1 MRRANTD
8 NPASIYSLELMNLR
22 STQDMSTDNWDEVV
36 KSLSNLDFRAEILVE
51 EVPAPARL
59 APHSFALAL
68 DVVDA
73 NDNELAN
80 GRFVVLY
87 DPDGQETWNGDI
99 RIVTFVRASIEND
112 VVTDEIFD
120 DVAWSWLVEAL
131 TESEHGFHNIS
142 GTVTRTISKSYA
154 GIEDRQAETDV
165 EVRASW
171 TPNSFN
177 VGEQLQSWLNFV
189 ERAAGLTPL
198 PPGVTSLSRNR

>member
-1 MRRANTD
+1 
-8 NPASIYSLELMNLR
+8 
-22 STQDMSTDNWDEVV
+22 MSADNWDEVV

-59 APHSFALAL
+59 APHSFALAI

-73 NDNELAN
+73 SDNELAN

-87 DPDGQETWNGDI
+87 DPDGQETWNGNI
-99 RIVTFVRASIEND
+99 RIVTFVRAPIEND

>member
-1 MRRANTD
+1 
-8 NPASIYSLELMNLR
+8 
-22 STQDMSTDNWDEVV
+22 MSTDNWDEVV
-36 KSLSNLDFRAEILVE
+36 KSLSNLDFRSEFLVE
-51 EVPAPARL
+51 EVPAPTRL

-87 DPDGQETWNGDI
+87 DPDGQETWNGNI
-99 RIVTFVRASIEND
+99 RIVTFVRAPIEND

-120 DVAWSWLVEAL
+120 DVAWSWLVDAL
-131 TESEHGFHNIS
+131 TESENGFHNIS

-154 GIEDRQAETDV
+154 GIEDRQTETDV

-189 ERAAGLTPL
+189 EQTAGLSPL